1 MSTIETTARSQRPTS
16 WLDEAS
22 EEYPLPDLPFTPRE
36 GWLSVIALAMMLLAA
51 AVAIDDAQWV
61 GFSIGTRSSQT
72 GFLPLAALMSVLLGT
87 YLAKTTLSRWRIN
100 LIGVFGGAVALLFF
114 VSSAISRAPTL
125 EGKLH
130 DLNLSVKV
138 FVNDVFI
145 NGSRST
151 ETSIF
156 LLLIGAL
163 IWGAGYF
170 CAVAVFR
177 NHKPLPAIVL
187 SGAILLLN
195 VTLTVREQYLHL
207 LIFAA
212 AALVL
217 AVRLNLR
224 EQAHEWR
231 VRGMRDVADIS
242 ASFMRSGAVFVA
254 AAVIGSS
261 VLAANAS
268 SAPLARA
275 WSGWD
280 DNLLEFGY
288 AVNRWLGGV
297 TGSARGPN
305 VLFTPSQTIRDFWQS
320 SSEEVF
326 SARISDGV
334 GRKWR
339 GATYDSFDGH
349 SWQQLDRQDQVIDA
363 GGAFLGSTPEAV
375 APGPGRKE
383 ITVEVLPI
391 NYGGDIFVA
400 PSQIEAVSQPA
411 ELTTRGAS
419 GAFVSGRL
427 SYGIEAGV
435 KYSVKSLVRLASG
448 VGALTA
454 SGLSSAGTQYPDWV
468 KPYLDIRPGSIGDVV
483 YQAAQDVFNTL
494 KPTERDPYHAALAVQ
509 NYLYATGGFKYSTD
523 IRGEC
528 AGEQLLDCFFR
539 IKMGYCEYFATAMT
553 MMLRTMGIPTRYVLG
568 YLPGQQQQ
576 DGSWRVD
583 RGAAHAWVE
592 VYFPRYGWVEFDPTP
607 GNAENGQAPTDLPAG
622 GPRASPDPGFGFP
635 QGPDKLEPC
644 LEGTDCGG
652 DGNSNVTP
660 PAGPSGGGPT
670 ADGLLPLMLVS
681 GLVLLAAALAAW
693 AAWRRVPSSQPEIA
707 FSGITRL
714 ASRLGYGP
722 RPSQTTYE
730 YTARLVELVPVAR
743 SDLELIATAKVEAVY
758 GRRPPGS
765 VVLIRIASA
774 YRHIRAGLLRLVF
787 RRPRFTRGPR
797 GPRTPRGP
805 RAGSTTRR

>member
-1 MSTIETTARSQRPTS
+1 MNTIETTARPPRPTN
-16 WLDEAS
+16 WLDETS

-36 GWLSVIALAMMLLAA
+36 GWLSVGALATMLLAA

-72 GFLPLAALMSVLLGT
+72 GFLPLAGLLSVLLGT
-87 YLAKTTLSRWRIN
+87 YLAKTSLSRWRIN
-100 LIGVFGGAVALLFF
+100 LIGIFAGAIALLFF
-114 VSSAISRAPTL
+114 VSSAISRAPSL

-177 NHKPLPAIVL
+177 DHKPLPAIVL

-261 VLAANAS
+261 FLAANAS

-339 GATYDSFDGH
+339 GATYDSFDGR

-363 GGAFLGSTPEAV
+363 GAAFLGSTPESV
-375 APGPGRKE
+375 AAGPGRKE
-383 ITVEVLPI
+383 VTVEVLPI
-391 NYGGDIFVA
+391 DYGGDIFVA
-400 PSQIEAVSQPA
+400 PAQIQAVSQPA

-435 KYSVKSLVRLASG
+435 TYSVKSLVRIQSG
-448 VGALTA
+448 DGALTA

-468 KPYLDIRPGSIGDVV
+468 KPYLDIRPGSIGDEV
-483 YQAAQDVFNTL
+483 YQAAQDVFKTL
-494 KPTERDPYHAALAVQ
+494 RPTERDPYHAALAVQ
-509 NYLYATGGFKYSTD
+509 NYLYASGGFKYSTD
-523 IRGEC
+523 LRGEC
-528 AGEQLLDCFFR
+528 AGEQLVDCFFR
-539 IKMGYCEYFATAMT
+539 IKKGYCEYFATAMT
-553 MMLRTMGIPTRYVLG
+553 MMLRTMGIPARYVLG
-568 YLPGQQQQ
+568 YLPGQQQE

-607 GNAENGQAPTDLPAG
+607 GNAENGQTPTDLPAG
-622 GPRASPDPGFGFP
+622 GPRPSGDPGDFGFP
-635 QGPDKLEPC
+635 QGPDKLQPC
-644 LEGTDCGG
+644 LEGTDCTD

-660 PAGPSGGGPT
+660 PTGPSSGPT
-670 ADGLLPLMLVS
+670 PGGLLPLMLVS
-681 GLVLLAAALAAW
+681 GLVLVAAALAAW
-693 AAWRRVPSSQPEIA
+693 AAWRRVPSSQPELA
-707 FSGITRL
+707 YSGISRL

-765 VVLIRIASA
+765 VVLIRIAGA

-797 GPRTPRGP
+797 GPRGP
-805 RAGSTTRR
+805 RPPRITTTRR